1 MTLEYFYNIYIQNL
15 CLSTAYV
22 IIKLLVEKDLLVIR
36 LLKIQKLCAE
46 AVAAAA
52 AANSNHISFLVA
64 DVKIAI
70 QPVVSTNTTFTRS
83 GS

>member
-1 MTLEYFYNIYIQNL
+1 
-15 CLSTAYV
+15 
-22 IIKLLVEKDLLVIR
+22 
-36 LLKIQKLCAE
+36 LKIQKLCAE